1 MRKNVILFGAML
13 MMASSAMAQSSQGGI
28 RNATLQQ
35 IVKAQNGSANKAL
48 FNAIAN
54 NNIDD
59 LVKNPANQAPVDT
72 HFSIET
78 PKQSIH
84 NQKSSGRCWMF
95 SGFNV
100 LRSNFAKNDKQGRVV
115 EFSQDY
121 LFFYDQLEK
130 ANLMLQGV
138 IDTGKKSIE
147 DPQVQFFFKNPIN
160 DGGTFCGVA
169 DLAEKYGLAPMSAQP
184 ETFSSNNTSKMS
196 KLISSKLRE
205 YGLELRKMVSQGKKS
220 SAIQARKDEMLATVY
235 HMLSLTLGEPVKE
248 FTYAF
253 RDKDGKQVGEA
264 KKYTPKSFY
273 EETVGHSLNG
283 TFLMVMN
290 DPRRPYHKTYEVEY
304 DRHTY
309 DGHNWKYLNLPMEEI
324 AQLAIASLK
333 DGHKMYS
340 SYDVGK
346 QLDRKR
352 GYLALDNFDYGSLFG
367 TSFPMNKAERIS
379 TFDSG
384 STHAMTLTAVDL
396 DANGKP
402 VKWKVENSWGADNGF
417 SGCFIMTNDW
427 SNEYMFRLVVDKKY
441 ASEQLLKEFD
451 QKPTMLTP
459 DDPLFQLED

>member
-205 YGLELRKMVSQGKKS
+205 YGLELRKMVALGKKS
-220 SAIQARKDEMLATVY
+220 SAVQARKDEMLATVY

-253 RDKDGKQVGEA
+253 RDKNGKQVGEA
-264 KKYTPKSFY
+264 KK
-273 EETVGHSLNG
+273 
-283 TFLMVMN
+283 
-290 DPRRPYHKTYEVEY
+290 
-304 DRHTY
+304 
-309 DGHNWKYLNLPMEEI
+309 
-324 AQLAIASLK
+324 
-333 DGHKMYS
+333 
-340 SYDVGK
+340 
-346 QLDRKR
+346 
-352 GYLALDNFDYGSLFG
+352 
-367 TSFPMNKAERIS
+367 
-379 TFDSG
+379 
-384 STHAMTLTAVDL
+384 
-396 DANGKP
+396 
-402 VKWKVENSWGADNGF
+402 
-417 SGCFIMTNDW
+417 
-427 SNEYMFRLVVDKKY
+427 
-441 ASEQLLKEFD
+441 
-451 QKPTMLTP
+451 
-459 DDPLFQLED
+459 